1 MNETNHQHKQQSV
14 ILRIDAGS
22 FSISSIELAVQ
33 MAASVHSQL
42 HAMFIE
48 DEDLLHA
55 AGLPCTR
62 EISFSTALERPTD
75 VEQMQ
80 RSLRSMAVKIRKS
93 LQQAS
98 ERSQIAWSFDV
109 IRGRMQDLES
119 SPELDAIFTIFSQT
133 MSPKAVSRRFRRT
146 RRILLFDNQSPHL
159 AHALKVV
166 LQNFARDKVEVVH
179 IKPIEQQIK
188 AATTDLLEQ
197 IHSMG
202 GWVSLI
208 DLEHDQLAT
217 LLSAPERNFDCAI
230 ISCNEDSESL
240 HQILKQ
246 LQCPVIL
253 VS

>member
-62 EISFSTALERPTD
+62 EISFSTALESPTD

-80 RSLRSMAVKIRKS
+80 RSLRSMAEKIRRS

-109 IRGRMQDLES
+109 RRGRMQDVES
-119 SPELDAIFTIFSQT
+119 TPELDAIFTIFSQSV
-133 MSPKAVSRRFRRT
+133 SPKAVSRHFRRT
-146 RRILLFDNQSPHL
+146 RRILLLDNPSPHL
-159 AHALKVV
+159 ADALEVV
-166 LQNFARDKVEVVH
+166 LQNFNRDKVEIIH
-179 IKPIEQQIK
+179 IK
-188 AATTDLLEQ
+188 AADQQSAAATSELLEQ
-197 IHSMG
+197 IRGMG

-208 DLEHDQLAT
+208 DLEHDQLAS
-217 LLSAPERNFDCAI
+217 LLSAAERNIDCAI
-230 ISCNEDSESL
+230 ISCDEVSDSL
-240 HQILKQ
+240 GKILKQ